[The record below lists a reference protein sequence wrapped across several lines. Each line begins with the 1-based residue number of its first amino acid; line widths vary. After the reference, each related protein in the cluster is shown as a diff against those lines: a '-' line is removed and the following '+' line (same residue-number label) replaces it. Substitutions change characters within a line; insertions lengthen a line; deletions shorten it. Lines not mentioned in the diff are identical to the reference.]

1 MSYISGWFE
10 AETGAVQFE
19 YEGMQNHEDLAAHLY
34 LQFGDD
40 CWGVDMEVEGDYLDG
55 TDVSTTMS
63 ELLDDLDFLCGP
75 NLGAHL

>member
-19 YEGMQNHEDLAAHLY
+19 YEDIHNHEDLAARLY

-40 CWGVDMEVEGDYLDG
+40 CGGVDMEVDGEYIDG
-55 TDVSTTMS
+55 TSVETTMS
-63 ELLDDLDFLCGP
+63 KLLDDLDFLC
-75 NLGAHL
+75 N